1 MNRKC
6 KKIAAFL
13 SKYLLS
19 NLLALFL
26 VGLSV
31 AEGEEAIHQ
40 FPKTGI
46 HLDVS
51 DFDYLDFPTS
61 LSRTQ
66 SSSQQ
71 SRDMLLPVFYLRND
85 PFHLLQFFHSVAPGA
100 FPPLDTWNQIRHIVS
115 LVICSNAP

>member
-1 MNRKC
+1 MFFSR
-6 KKIAAFL
+6 
-13 SKYLLS
+13 YLLS

-31 AEGEEAIHQ
+31 AEGEEAVHQ
-40 FPKTGI
+40 FPKVGI

-66 SSSQQ
+66 SSSHQL
-71 SRDMLLPVFYLRND
+71 RDMLLPVFYLRND
-85 PFHLLQFFHSVAPGA
+85 PFHLLQFFHSVTPGA
-100 FPPLDTWNQIRHIVS
+100 ITPLFTRNQIRRIVS
-115 LVICSNAP
+115 LVVCSNAP